1 MLTLAIENLFND
13 YLIAFKNYNLDNVVK
28 CYHLP
33 CTLNTPD
40 KVLFLTS
47 IDACRQEFTD
57 IFAQLK
63 EANTSKIIAHK
74 ASYAL
79 ITEDLLLASIDWAF
93 IDEQG
98 EIFADFCAIYHLALV
113 ENELKIINVVSHD
126 LSNSLTLAH
135 EFKLTV

>member
-1 MLTLAIENLFND
+1 VLTLAIENLFND
-13 YLIAFKNYNLDNVVK
+13 YLIAFKSYNLDSVVK

-40 KVLFLTS
+40 KIVLITS

-63 EANTSKIIAHK
+63 AASTSKMIARK
-74 ASYAL
+74 ASYTL
-79 ITEDLLLASIDWAF
+79 VTENLLLASIDWEF

-98 EIFADFCAIYHLALV
+98 EILADFCAIYHLAMV
-113 ENELKIINVVSHD
+113 KDELKIINVVSHD
-126 LSNSLTLAH
+126 LSNSLTLAN
-135 EFKLTV
+135 ELKLTV